1 MQPPKSS
8 TCVICGSRPAET
20 VDHVPPKGFFKGV
33 VNAQLRTVPACRE
46 CNNGA
51 SSDDEDVRFFVSV
64 QIGKQNP
71 VSKQLWEAGAHKT
84 ILRKTKLREAFVA
97 TAGEVAIVESDGTH
111 TTKIAFRVPV
121 STYQRVFERT
131 TRGLYFFHTG
141 RILPATVPVS
151 VTMLAGT
158 PNMDTNEI
166 RLLNVEIIGD
176 GACVYRY
183 GVIPEDVDC
192 SVWIYEFHHAHWA
205 LVTTGESNKLGT
217 VE

>member
-1 MQPPKSS
+1 MQPPKSDI
-8 TCVICGSRPAET
+8 CVICGVRPAET
-20 VDHVPPKGFFKGV
+20 VDHVPPKGFFNGV
-33 VNAQLRTVPACRE
+33 VNAQLRTVPACSV

-51 SSDDEDVRFFVSV
+51 SSDDEDVRFFISA
-64 QIGKQNP
+64 QIGKQNSA
-71 VSKQLWEAGAHKT
+71 SKQMWEAGARKT

-97 TAGEVAIVESDGTH
+97 TAGEVTVVESDGTH

-141 RILPATVPVS
+141 RILPAAAPVS

-158 PNMDTNEI
+158 PSMDTDEI
-166 RLLNVEIIGD
+166 RVLNVETIGD

-183 GVIPEDVDC
+183 GVVPEDVDC
-192 SVWIYEFHHAHWA
+192 SLWIYEFHHAHWA
-205 LVTTGESNKLGT
+205 MVTTGT

>member
-1 MQPPKSS
+1 MQPPKSD
-8 TCVICGSRPAET
+8 TCVICGVRPAET

-33 VNAQLRTVPACRE
+33 VNAQLRTVPACLA

-51 SSDDEDVRFFVSV
+51 SSDDEDVRFFISA

-71 VSKQLWEAGAHKT
+71 ASKKLWEDGAHKT
-84 ILRKTKLREAFVA
+84 ILRKSKLRQAFVA
-97 TAGEVAIVESDGTH
+97 TAGEMAVVGEYGTRTTRVA
-111 TTKIAFRVPV
+111 FLVPV

-131 TRGLYFFHTG
+131 ARGLYFFHTG
-141 RILPATVPVS
+141 RILPAAVPVA

-158 PNMDTNEI
+158 PNMDAEDI
-166 RLLNVEIIGD
+166 QMLNVETVGD

-183 GVIPEDVDC
+183 GVVVEDADC
-192 SVWIYEFHHAHWA
+192 SMWIFEFHHAHWA
-205 LVTTGESNKLGT
+205 LVSTGA

>member
-1 MQPPKSS
+1 MQPPKSDI
-8 TCVICGSRPAET
+8 CVICGVRPAET

-33 VNAQLRTVPACRE
+33 VNAQLQTVPACWE

-51 SSDDEDVRFFVSV
+51 SSDDEDVRFFISA

-71 VSKQLWEAGAHKT
+71 ASKQLWEAGAHKT
-84 ILRKTKLREAFVA
+84 ILRKAKLRAAFVA
-97 TAGEVAIVESDGTH
+97 TAGEVTVVESGTH

-121 STYQRVFERT
+121 STYQRVFERA
-131 TRGLYFFHTG
+131 TRGLYFFHTS

-151 VTMLAGT
+151 VTMLVGT
-158 PNMDTNEI
+158 PDMDTNDI
-166 RLLNVEIIGD
+166 RVLNMETIGD

-183 GVIPEDVDC
+183 GVVPEDVDC
-192 SVWIYEFHHAHWA
+192 SLWIYEFHHAHWA
-205 LVTTGESNKLGT
+205 MVMTGA

>member
-1 MQPPKSS
+1 MQPPKSDI
-8 TCVICGSRPAET
+8 CVICGVRPAET

-33 VNAQLRTVPACRE
+33 VNAQLRTVPACSV

-51 SSDDEDVRFFVSV
+51 SSDDEDVRFFISA
-64 QIGKQNP
+64 QIGKQNSA
-71 VSKQLWEAGAHKT
+71 SKQMWEAGARKT

-97 TAGEVAIVESDGTH
+97 TAGEVTVVESDGTH

-141 RILPATVPVS
+141 RILPAAAPVS

-158 PNMDTNEI
+158 PSMDTDEI
-166 RLLNVEIIGD
+166 RVLNVETIGD

-183 GVIPEDVDC
+183 GVVPEDVDC
-192 SVWIYEFHHAHWA
+192 SLWIYEFHHAHWA
-205 LVTTGESNKLGT
+205 MVTTGT

>member
-1 MQPPKSS
+1 MQPPKSDI
-8 TCVICGSRPAET
+8 CVICGVRAAET
-20 VDHVPPKGFFKGV
+20 VDHVPPKGFFNGV
-33 VNAQLRTVPACRE
+33 VNAQLRTVPACSV

-51 SSDDEDVRFFVSV
+51 SSDDEDVRFFISA
-64 QIGKQNP
+64 QIGKQNSA
-71 VSKQLWEAGAHKT
+71 SKQMWEAGARKT

-97 TAGEVAIVESDGTH
+97 TAGEVTVVESDGTH

-141 RILPATVPVS
+141 RILPAAAPVS

-158 PNMDTNEI
+158 PSMDTDEI
-166 RLLNVEIIGD
+166 RVLNVETIGD

-183 GVIPEDVDC
+183 GVVPEDVDC
-192 SVWIYEFHHAHWA
+192 SLWIYEFHHAHWA
-205 LVTTGESNKLGT
+205 MVTTGT

>member
-1 MQPPKSS
+1 MQPPKSA
-8 TCVICGSRPAET
+8 TCVICGIRPAET

-33 VNAQLRTVPACRE
+33 ENAQLRTVPACRD

-51 SSDDEDVRFFVSV
+51 SSDDEDVRFFISA

-71 VSKQLWEAGAHKT
+71 ASKQLWEAGAHKT

-97 TAGEVAIVESDGTH
+97 TAGKVTVVENDGKR

-121 STYQRVFERT
+121 NTYQRVFERT
-131 TRGLYFFHTG
+131 TRGLYFYHTG

-158 PNMDTNEI
+158 PNMDTDEI
-166 RLLNVEIIGD
+166 RLLNMEVIGD

-183 GVIPEDVDC
+183 GVVPEDVDC
-192 SVWIYEFHHAHWA
+192 SLWIYEFHNAHWA
-205 LVTTGESNKLGT
+205 MVTTGS

>member
-1 MQPPKSS
+1 MQPPKSDI
-8 TCVICGSRPAET
+8 CVICGTRPAKT

-33 VNAQLRTVPACRE
+33 ANAQLRTVPACKE

-51 SSDDEDVRFFVSV
+51 SSDDEDVRFFMSA
-64 QIGKQNP
+64 QIGKENSA
-71 VSKQLWEAGAHKT
+71 SKQLWEAGALKT
-84 ILRKTKLREAFVA
+84 ILRKTKLRRAFVA
-97 TAGEVAIVESDGTH
+97 TAGEVAVIEKDGTH
-111 TTKIAFRVPV
+111 TTKIAFRVPA

-141 RILPATVPVS
+141 RILPANVPVS

-158 PNMDTNEI
+158 PDMNTDDI
-166 RLLNVEIIGD
+166 CQLNVEVIGD

-183 GVIPEDVDC
+183 GVVPEDLD
-192 SVWIYEFHHAHWA
+192 SSMWIYEFHHAHWA
-205 LVTTGESNKLGT
+205 LVTTGA

>member
-1 MQPPKSS
+1 MQPPKSDI
-8 TCVICGSRPAET
+8 CVICGVRPAET

-33 VNAQLRTVPACRE
+33 VNAQLRTVPACSV

-51 SSDDEDVRFFVSV
+51 SSDDEDVRFFISA
-64 QIGKQNP
+64 QIGKQNSA
-71 VSKQLWEAGAHKT
+71 SKQMWEAGARKT

-97 TAGEVAIVESDGTH
+97 TAGEVTVVESDGTH

-131 TRGLYFFHTG
+131 TRGLYFFYTG
-141 RILPATVPVS
+141 RILPAAAPVS

-158 PNMDTNEI
+158 PSMDTDEI
-166 RLLNVEIIGD
+166 RVLNVETIGD

-183 GVIPEDVDC
+183 GVVPEDVDC
-192 SVWIYEFHHAHWA
+192 SLWIYEFHHAHWA
-205 LVTTGESNKLGT
+205 MVTTGT

>member
-1 MQPPKSS
+1 MQPPKSDI
-8 TCVICGSRPAET
+8 CVICGVRAAET
-20 VDHVPPKGFFKGV
+20 VDHVPPKGFFNGV
-33 VNAQLRTVPACRE
+33 VNAQLRTVPACSV

-51 SSDDEDVRFFVSV
+51 SSDDEDVRFFISA
-64 QIGKQNP
+64 QIGKQNSA
-71 VSKQLWEAGAHKT
+71 SKQMWEAGARKT

-97 TAGEVAIVESDGTH
+97 TAGEVTVVESDGTH

-141 RILPATVPVS
+141 RILPAAVPVS

-158 PNMDTNEI
+158 PSMDTDEI
-166 RLLNVEIIGD
+166 RVLNVETIGD

-183 GVIPEDVDC
+183 GVVPEDVDC
-192 SVWIYEFHHAHWA
+192 SLWIYEFHHAHWA
-205 LVTTGESNKLGT
+205 MVTTGT

>member
-1 MQPPKSS
+1 MHPPKSEI
-8 TCVICGSRPAET
+8 CVICGVRTAET

-33 VNAQLRTVPACRE
+33 TNAQLRTVPACWV

-51 SSDDEDVRFFVSV
+51 SSDDEDMRFYISA

-71 VSKQLWEAGAHKT
+71 ASKALWDDGAYKT
-84 ILRKTKLREAFVA
+84 IKRKIRLRNSFLANAREVEVLEEDGSVKTRLAF
-97 TAGEVAIVESDGTH
+97 H
-111 TTKIAFRVPV
+111 VPI

-141 RILPATVPVS
+141 RILPANVPVS
-151 VTMLAGT
+151 ATMLAGT
-158 PNMDTNEI
+158 PNMDTDDI
-166 RLLNVEIIGD
+166 RHFKMESVGA

-183 GVIPEDVDC
+183 GIVHDNADC
-192 SVWIYEFHHAHWA
+192 SLWIYEFHQAHWA
-205 LVTTGESNKLGT
+205 LVTTGG